1 MPDLIDDI
9 AASAR
14 QAGLFDGVSR
24 LLVGCSGGGDSVAL
38 LDILARLA
46 PAFELRLAVAH
57 LHHGWRGEEAD
68 ADQRLAERLAASL
81 GLPFFSHRV
90 DLSAAAGSREEVARD
105 ARLRFFASVVRSWDA
120 DAVALGHTADDQL
133 ETIIL
138 HLARGAG
145 RRGLGGMRNR
155 TRVGDLLIV
164 RPLLGRQR
172 AELRVYATARRL
184 EWGEDSSNQDI
195 SLARNRLR
203 RRLLS
208 DLQQINPAVVG
219 NVARAAS
226 LLHEEE
232 EWLDTLAAEALAAVL
247 TDEEHPGAM
256 ALNAEAMAQLPRPLQ
271 RRVVRRVIGEVR
283 GHCRDISHEHVE
295 WVINAEAVERNAARD
310 LPGVRVRCE
319 SGVVRFLPLDG
330 RRLATPNIGCRNR

>member
-1 MPDLIDDI
+1 MPMPDLIDDI
-9 AASAR
+9 AADAR
-14 QAGLFDGVSR
+14 RDGLFDGVAR

-38 LDILARLA
+38 LDILSRLA
-46 PAFELRLAVAH
+46 ATFELRLAVVH

-68 ADQRLAERLAASL
+68 ADQRLAERLAQGL
-81 GLPFFSHRV
+81 GLPFFSSQV

-105 ARLRFFASVVRSWDA
+105 ARLRFFDSVARSWDA

-138 HLARGAG
+138 HLARGTG
-145 RRGLGGMRNR
+145 RRGLGGMRKR
-155 TRVGDLLIV
+155 TRVADLLIV
-164 RPLLGRQR
+164 RPLLDRQR

-219 NVARAAS
+219 NVARAAG
-226 LLHEEE
+226 LLQEEE
-232 EWLDTLAAEALAAVL
+232 EWLDTLAAEALAAVV
-247 TDEEHPGAM
+247 TDEEYPGAM
-256 ALNAEAMAQLPRPLQ
+256 ALNAAAMAQLPRPLR
-271 RRVVRRVIGEVR
+271 RRVVRRAIGEVR
-283 GHCRDISHEHVE
+283 GHCRGISHEHVE
-295 WVINAEAVERNAARD
+295 WVIDAEAVERSSARD
-310 LPGVRVRCE
+310 LPGVRVRCD

-330 RRLATPNIGCRNR
+330 RRLAAPEFG